1 MDLTT
6 SSFQALPWGD
16 RIIRILL
23 AALEAVEPGA
33 AVRRWMTRREDALI
47 VCERKY
53 SLNAFQRVYIVGI
66 GKAAVPMG
74 AAAAVLLDPY
84 LTGGIILTKD
94 GYAKNLA
101 SLQDLPGIKIIEASH
116 PIPDV
121 RGLNGARLIAEL
133 LTEVGEGDL
142 VVCLISGGSSALLP
156 LPAEGITLA
165 DLQELTST
173 LLACG
178 ASINEINTLR
188 KHLDTLKGGGLARL
202 AAPAS
207 LITLVLSDVVD
218 DLLDV
223 IASGPSVPDPTTF
236 ADAYSV
242 LEQYRIVDRV
252 PAPIKNH
259 LLLGMQ
265 GNLPDTPK
273 PGDVVF
279 ERVYNVVVGSN
290 RLAADAALHQ
300 ALREGFQPMLLTTS
314 MQGEARQAG
323 RMLGAIA
330 KEIVASGNPLHRPA
344 CVIAGGETTV
354 TIHGNGK
361 GGRNQ
366 ELALGGVQELAG
378 LENVVLVTLATDGGD
393 GPTDAAGAVVTG
405 DTLKRAQLMGIDP
418 ADFLTRNDAYHFFS
432 PLGDLLKPGPTDTN
446 VNDLALILVK

>member
-6 SSFQALPWGD
+6 STFQTLPWGD
-16 RIIRILL
+16 SIIRILQ
-23 AALEAVEPGA
+23 AALQAVEPGA
-33 AVRRWMTRREDALI
+33 AVRRWMTRREDTLI
-47 VCERKY
+47 ISERKY
-53 SLNAFQRVYIVGI
+53 SLNAFHRVYIVGI
-66 GKAAVPMG
+66 GKAAVTMG
-74 AAAAVLLDPY
+74 AAAAELLDPY
-84 LTGGIILTKD
+84 LSGGIILTKD

-101 SLQDLPGIKIIEASH
+101 GLQDLPGFKIIEASH

-121 RGLNGARLIAEL
+121 RGLNGAQLIAEL

-142 VVCLISGGSSALLP
+142 VVCLISGGGSALLP

-173 LLACG
+173 LLTCG

-223 IASGPSVPDPTTF
+223 IASGPSVADPTTF
-236 ADAYSV
+236 ADAYGV
-242 LEQYRIVDRV
+242 LEQYLIVDKV

-259 LLLGMQ
+259 LLLGMK

-279 ERVYNVVVGSN
+279 ERVYNVIVGSN
-290 RLAADAALHQ
+290 RLAAEAALHQ
-300 ALREGFQPMLLTTS
+300 AHREGFQPMLLTTS

-344 CVIAGGETTV
+344 CIIAGGETTV

-366 ELALGGVQELAG
+366 ELALGAVQEIAG
-378 LENVVLVTLATDGGD
+378 LENVVLVTLATDGSD
-393 GPTDAAGAVVTG
+393 GPTDAAGAVVNG
-405 DTLKRAQLMGIDP
+405 DTLKKALLMGIDP

-446 VNDLALILVK
+446 VNDLALVLVK